1 MFRWGIAATAHQAAE
16 PLTFSG
22 SGVRK
27 MMNRLQNKKR
37 PLPLGE
43 GWGEGLASTRA
54 NPAFFFP
61 FSLSCAPS
69 PWPSPKGRGK
79 AARRYFVGA
88 LFMALC
94 LFAGASAVFAQTS
107 SFIYQGRLTDGGTA
121 ANGNYDLQF
130 ALFDS
135 LSGGAQVGST
145 QTINT
150 VPVSNGVFTVSLDF
164 GANAFTGASRFLEI
178 SARPTGGSFTL
189 LTPRQQVT
197 STPYAIRSANA
208 SSADTATNAT
218 NATNATTATNA
229 TQLGG
234 IAASQYVQTN
244 DSRLSDARP
253 PTPGSSNYIQ
263 NSSAQQS
270 ASNFNISGNGTAGG
284 TLSGNLVNATTQYN
298 LNGSRILSNAGSE
311 NLFAG
316 AGTGAVNTGQGNSFF
331 GAFAGAVNTTGSDN
345 AFFGDGAGANS
356 LGSKNAFFGTSAGNV
371 NSMGNL
377 NTAVGY
383 GSNFGRGDLLNAT
396 AIGSHARVDA
406 SNALVLG
413 SINGVNAATADTNV
427 GIGTTAPIARLHV
440 VGDTFLVGSLGI
452 GTALSTRTLKVA
464 GRARVSNIPQEPSG
478 ASVCFN
484 VNGDLLQCG
493 ASSLKWKT
501 NVRSFRS
508 GLDIIQRLRPISFNW
523 KEDGRPD
530 IGLGAEE
537 VAKVAPSL
545 TFTDDKGEVT
555 GVKYERLSMLLI
567 NAIKEQQAQI
577 KEQREL
583 IERQR
588 ALANRQQQELN
599 ALKKL
604 ACRSHRRAGVCK

>member
-1 MFRWGIAATAHQAAE
+1 MLELLRKTDTTEARRTRKKLF
-16 PLTFSG
+16 FG
-22 SGVRK
+22 SLLVTIV
-27 MMNRLQNKKR
+27 LAI
-37 PLPLGE
+37 LLS
-43 GWGEGLASTRA
+43 ASTA
-54 NPAFFFP
+54 
-61 FSLSCAPS
+61 
-69 PWPSPKGRGK
+69 
-79 AARRYFVGA
+79 
-88 LFMALC
+88 
-94 LFAGASAVFAQTS
+94 FAQTS
-107 SFIYQGRLTDGGTA
+107 SFTYQGRLTDGGTA

-145 QTINT
+145 QTLNT
-150 VPVSNGVFTVSLDF
+150 VAVSNGVFTVSLDF
-164 GANAFTGASRFLEI
+164 GANSFPGANRFLEI

-452 GTALSTRTLKVA
+452 GTALSTRTLMVA

-478 ASVCFN
+478 ASLCFN

-508 GLDIIQRLRPISFNW
+508 GLDIIQQLRPISFNW

-567 NAIKEQQAQI
+567 NAIKEQQAIIEHQ
-577 KEQREL
+577 QSQL
-583 IERQR
+583 ERQDK
-588 ALANRQQQELN
+588 QISG
-599 ALKKL
+599 LKKL
-604 ACRSHRRAGVCK
+604 VCRSRRRAAVCK